1 MDYNFIDDYDE
12 NLVIKEADPVYPDDD
27 ENAPRTEVREEV
39 ICRY

>member
-12 NLVIKEADPVYPDDD
+12 NLVIKEQDPVYPDD
-27 ENAPRTEVREEV
+27 EEYAPRTEVREEV

>member
-12 NLVIKEADPVYPDDD
+12 NLVIKEQDPVYPDD
-27 ENAPRTEVREEV
+27 EEYAPRTEVHEEV

>member
-12 NLVIKEADPVYPDDD
+12 NLVIKEADPVYPDD
-27 ENAPRTEVREEV
+27 EEYAPRTEVREEV